1 MEIRYIN
8 KMNKRGQN
16 SLEYVVLIT
25 LVAAVLLSTIWLMH
39 GASPFQ
45 EKLIDAFN
53 TVGDKIVY
61 EIEQVK

>member
-25 LVAAVLLSTIWLMH
+25 LVAAVLLSAIWLMN
-39 GASPFQ
+39 GESPFQ
-45 EKLIDAFN
+45 TKLTDAFN

-61 EIEQVK
+61 EINQVK